1 MTLYEKCQQSGDT
14 ELHDEYVYIAQ
25 TGSGEIEIPLMGE
38 QVKSIAT
45 MGENDIA
52 VEAVANTPEIQQ
64 WMKKYPDEVLRQA
77 LLEYG
82 NWDEEELGDRQSNI
96 QRLVWVLAWD
106 LFDSDNP
113 NDYLAA
119 DEYQKL

>member
-25 TGSGEIEIPLMGE
+25 TGSGEIEIQLMGE

-52 VEAVANTPEIQQ
+52 VEAVANTLEIQQ

-113 NDYLAA
+113 NEFLAA
-119 DEYQKL
+119 DEYQRL

>member
-1 MTLYEKCQQSGDT
+1 MTLYEKCLQSGDT

-25 TGSGEIEIPLMGE
+25 TGSGEIEIPLTGE
-38 QVKSIAT
+38 QVKNIAT

-64 WMKKYPDEVLRQA
+64 WIRKYPDEVIRQA

-82 NWDEEELGDRQSNI
+82 NWDDVELGDRKFNI

-113 NDYLAA
+113 NEFLAA
-119 DEYQKL
+119 DEYQRL

>member
-25 TGSGEIEIPLMGE
+25 TGSGEIEILLTGE

-52 VEAVANTPEIQQ
+52 VEAVANTLEIQQ
-64 WMKKYPDEVLRQA
+64 WMKKYPDEVIRQA

-82 NWDEEELGDRQSNI
+82 NWDDVELGDRKFNI

-113 NDYLAA
+113 NEFLAA
-119 DEYQKL
+119 DEYQRL

>member
-1 MTLYEKCQQSGDT
+1 
-14 ELHDEYVYIAQ
+14 
-25 TGSGEIEIPLMGE
+25 MGE

-52 VEAVANTPEIQQ
+52 VKAVANTPEIQQ

-96 QRLVWVLAWD
+96 QRLVWMLAWD

-113 NDYLAA
+113 NEFLAA
-119 DEYQKL
+119 DEYQRL